1 LANRTLLLGTTN
13 THKVEELVV
22 LLRGLPWTVKS
33 LRDFD
38 PVPAPDE
45 TGGTFEANALL
56 KAHYYARQFEVVCVA
71 DDSGLCVDALDGGP
85 GVYSARFAGP
95 DAKDADNNRK
105 LLRLLEPVTW
115 SERTA
120 RFVCCAAMAGPGM
133 ESVVFKGVV
142 EGHISVEAHGT
153 QGFGYD
159 PLFVPEGE
167 EHTFAELGPKVKNK
181 MSHRARAFAKLRA
194 YLEDFQ

>member
-1 LANRTLLLGTTN
+1 
-13 THKVEELVV
+13 
-22 LLRGLPWTVKS
+22 LR
-33 LRDFD
+33 
-38 PVPAPDE
+38 
-45 TGGTFEANALL
+45 
-56 KAHYYARQFEVVCVA
+56 
-71 DDSGLCVDALDGGP
+71 LDGGP